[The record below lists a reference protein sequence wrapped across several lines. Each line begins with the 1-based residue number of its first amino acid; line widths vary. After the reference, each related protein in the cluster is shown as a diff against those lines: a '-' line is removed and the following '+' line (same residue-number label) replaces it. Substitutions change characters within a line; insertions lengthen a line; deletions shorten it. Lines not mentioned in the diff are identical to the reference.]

1 MGVISKLV
9 VSKKQQEL
17 DKQADA
23 TQQKLA
29 VDFWGL
35 SAINYMLGPGKAS
48 KQLQEFDKGLVM
60 QFFTD
65 LPQSEMETY
74 LGSFRPVYRLFS
86 DQTEL
91 AFLEDLR
98 EKKRQ
103 VMVGSFLERLLPPLA
118 ASNTY
123 SNPETPITNSSA
135 KEWEGLP
142 KVVWIYWGTGLKGAY
157 LTHLLA
163 MELFQRYAVE
173 EGYRLNF
180 VSEDTISQHLDKDVL
195 EQIGANMRGMKKVSP
210 TTASDMYRLALL
222 IKHGGIYFDMAS
234 LLAEDVGWVRRIAQ
248 FPSQL
253 VHNRYG
259 PNPKVLLTTHPL
271 LGSPGKWEVDRDANT
286 KYYWHMGYESSFIA
300 AEPNSELLREWLSM
314 FMYLHTL
321 SFEDIQKFFKTCDLG
336 SHAWTSNGNLY
347 LLIMDTIKCV
357 LGRKE
362 KQLQQEGSLK
372 RGGATEYFG
381 LWTIVGLV
389 GPQKFR
395 SYSNFEEPARNL
407 QAYLTDYSMEY
418 SR

>member
-271 LGSPGKWEVDRDANT
+271 LGSPGKWEVDREAMS
-286 KYYWHMGYESSFIA
+286 K
-300 AEPNSELLREWLSM
+300 
-314 FMYLHTL
+314 
-321 SFEDIQKFFKTCDLG
+321 
-336 SHAWTSNGNLY
+336 
-347 LLIMDTIKCV
+347 
-357 LGRKE
+357 
-362 KQLQQEGSLK
+362 
-372 RGGATEYFG
+372 
-381 LWTIVGLV
+381 
-389 GPQKFR
+389 
-395 SYSNFEEPARNL
+395 
-407 QAYLTDYSMEY
+407 
-418 SR
+418 